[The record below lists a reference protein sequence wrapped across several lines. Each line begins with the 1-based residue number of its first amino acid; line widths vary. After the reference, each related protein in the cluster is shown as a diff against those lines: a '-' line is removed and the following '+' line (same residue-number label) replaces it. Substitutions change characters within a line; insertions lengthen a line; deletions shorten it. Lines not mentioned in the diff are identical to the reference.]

1 MERNTFHCKIL
12 NPRKEGSVEYL
23 PSGYLEFDRRGIITQ
38 IGSKKSNEN
47 RKNGNFEN
55 YLIIPGLI
63 DLHSHIPQLPGSA
76 KNADELIP
84 WLKNHIFPLEVQ
96 FENPTYVELVAKVF
110 FQQALRFG
118 TTCIVAYSSVS
129 KETTDIVFEVAK
141 SIGIRAFIGKTMM
154 DKDMGKYPAN
164 LPHWRDNIKDSL
176 ALAKKWHNSN
186 NGLLKYI
193 FSPRFAAS
201 CSMKLLEKTA
211 EAANS
216 DGFYI
221 QTHLAENRS
230 EINYIKSLFP
240 KVASN
245 THIFK
250 KSNLL
255 TERTLLAH
263 CLHLSQIELKI
274 IEEANSKVIHCPTSN
289 IFLQSGFMPYRRY
302 KNHKIQ
308 IGLGTDVAGG
318 YSLSLFNEMRNAI
331 ETSKIVNYLNST
343 HNNPIL
349 SGEEIFWDSTLGAAK
364 ILNLDSMIGNF
375 EIGKEADFV
384 LIKPQPEFNF
394 YLLNENAENMLMNL
408 IYLPHTYTIEK
419 VFVRGIELDLSF
431 DFEILKPS
439 SQKVEP
445 NISS

>member
-1 MERNTFHCKIL
+1 MERNVFYCKIL
-12 NPRKEGSVEYL
+12 NPRRDGSVDYL
-23 PSGYLEFDRRGIITQ
+23 ALGYLEFDHRGFITQ
-38 IGSKKSNEN
+38 IGSKKSDETQ
-47 RKNGNFEN
+47 RNGNLEN

-63 DLHSHIPQLPGSA
+63 DLHSHIPQLPGSG

-84 WLKNHIFPLEVQ
+84 WLRNHIFPLEAQ
-96 FENPTYVELVAKVF
+96 FEKPTYVELVTKVF
-110 FQQALRFG
+110 LKQALRFG

-129 KETTDIVFEVAK
+129 KEATNIVFEVAK
-141 SIGIRAFIGKTMM
+141 SIGIRAFIGKVMM
-154 DKDMGKYPAN
+154 DKDIGKYPSN

-176 ALAKKWHNSN
+176 ELAKKWHNSN

-201 CSMKLLEKTA
+201 CSMKLLVKTA
-211 EAANS
+211 EVANS

-245 THIFK
+245 THVFK

-255 TERTLLAH
+255 TDRTLLAH

-274 IEEANSKVIHCPTSN
+274 IEEANSKIIHCPTSN

-302 KNHKIQ
+302 KNHQIQ
-308 IGLGTDVAGG
+308 IGLGTDIAGG
-318 YSLSLFNEMRNAI
+318 YLLSIFNEMRNAI

-349 SGEEIFWDSTLGAAK
+349 SAEEVFWASTLGAAK

-375 EIGKEADFV
+375 EIGKEADFL
-384 LIKPQPEFNF
+384 LIKLHPEFNF
-394 YLLNENAENMLMNL
+394 YLLNENAENILMNL
-408 IYLPHTYTIEK
+408 IYLTHTYTLEK
-419 VFVRGIELDLSF
+419 VFVRGKELDLSF
-431 DFEILKPS
+431 DFEIPKPS
-439 SQKVEP
+439 SRKLSRP
-445 NISS
+445 M

>member
-1 MERNTFHCKIL
+1 MERNAFHCKIL
-12 NPRKEGSVEYL
+12 NPRREGSVNYL
-23 PSGYLEFDRRGIITQ
+23 PSGYLEFDQKGIITQ
-38 IGSKKSNEN
+38 IGSMKSDETQ
-47 RKNGNFEN
+47 KNGNFEN

-96 FENPTYVELVAKVF
+96 FENPTYVELVAKF
-110 FQQALRFG
+110 FFKQALRFG
-118 TTCIVAYSSVS
+118 TTCIVAFSSVS
-129 KETTDIVFEVAK
+129 KEATDIVFEVAK
-141 SIGIRAFIGKTMM
+141 GLGIRAFIGKIMM
-154 DKDMGKYPAN
+154 DNDMGKYPVN
-164 LPHWRDNIKDSL
+164 LPHWKVNIKDSL
-176 ALAKKWHNSN
+176 ELAKKWHNSN

-240 KVASN
+240 KVVSN

-274 IEEANSKVIHCPTSN
+274 IEEANSKIIHCPSSN

-302 KNHKIQ
+302 KNHNIQ

-331 ETSKIVNYLNST
+331 ETSKIVNYLNPT

-364 ILNLDSMIGNF
+364 ILNLESKIGNF
-375 EIGKEADFV
+375 EVGKDADFV
-384 LIKPQPEFNF
+384 LIKLHPEFNF
-394 YLLNENAENMLMNL
+394 YLLNENAENILMNL
-408 IYLPHTYTIEK
+408 IYLPHTYSIEK
-419 VFVRGIELDLSF
+419 VFVRGKELDLGF
-431 DFEILKPS
+431 DFDIPKPS
-439 SQKVEP
+439 SRKLSRQV
-445 NISS
+445 